1 MVSITQYGPSTFT
14 GILQKQ
20 GKRYF
25 VMPDSLSKDLIP
37 VTIPEGIEA
46 AIGDKVIAKAIS
58 RGNRHSEHRCE
69 LVSSHGS
76 AETASACAAAILE
89 ANGISTEF
97 PSEVQDN
104 AARIAQKGISDV
116 ERRHRLDL
124 TDLPIFTI
132 DSAESKDLDDA
143 ISIEKGEHCY
153 YVGVH
158 IADVSHYVKYRSPL
172 DLEAFER
179 GTSIYYANKVVPML
193 PKELSNGIC
202 SLNPDEERLAFS
214 ALLNVGFDGKLT
226 NFTFKKTI
234 IRSRIKG
241 IYKEINSILDDTATE
256 EIKQKYEI
264 VKPEIQL
271 MYELYQ
277 ILLKNKIKR
286 GAPQIETT
294 ESKILIDDREQIVDI
309 QPRTQGISEGIIEEF
324 SVIGK

>member
-1 MVSITQYGPSTFT
+1 MIDVY
-14 GILQKQ
+14 
-20 GKRYF
+20 KRQ
-25 VMPDSLSKDLIP
+25 
-37 VTIPEGIEA
+37 

-193 PKELSNGIC
+193 
-202 SLNPDEERLAFS
+202 SL
-214 ALLNVGFDGKLT
+214 
-226 NFTFKKTI
+226 I
-234 IRSRIKG
+234 H
-241 IYKEINSILDDTATE
+241 ILMLGDNLQGRKDYIAE
-256 EIKQKYEI
+256 F
-264 VKPEIQL
+264 
-271 MYELYQ
+271 
-277 ILLKNKIKR
+277 
-286 GAPQIETT
+286 GADY
-294 ESKILIDDREQIVDI
+294 IDQADV
-309 QPRTQGISEGIIEEF
+309 S
-324 SVIGK
+324 